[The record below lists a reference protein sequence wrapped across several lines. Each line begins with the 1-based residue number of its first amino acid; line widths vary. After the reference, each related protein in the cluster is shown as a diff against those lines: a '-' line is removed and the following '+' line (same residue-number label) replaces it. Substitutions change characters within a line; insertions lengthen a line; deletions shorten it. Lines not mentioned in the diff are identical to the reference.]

1 MPTPNDRQAFCAV
14 PAPVQ
19 AKSALGELIADYKE
33 ASALAHATA
42 NATQL
47 ACGIRK
53 AKWYGKVGYVV
64 SFLPRSENRFGF
76 DYTCEAVEPDRLV
89 TPATDTRTRSA

>member
-1 MPTPNDRQAFCAV
+1 MPTPNDCQAFRAV

-19 AKSALGELIADYKE
+19 ARLALGELIADYKV

-42 NATQL
+42 NASGL

-53 AKWYGKVGYVV
+53 VKWYNQAGYVV
-64 SFLPRSENRFGF
+64 SFLPRPENRFGS
-76 DYTCEAVEPDRLV
+76 DYLCEAVEPDRLV
-89 TPATDTRTRSA
+89 TPATDTRNRSA